1 MTVKKTVVIV
11 TLFVASALTLRGAPA
26 PHRAHLSDDLVRHL
40 AQHTTGRARVIV
52 RGDQATLDDLAARHH
67 LQIVGRLQHG
77 VVLEANSAELD
88 RLTKEDVLDNLSG
101 DLPVRTWMSVSNKS
115 TAADQ
120 TRAGYAGGLL
130 GLGAIASVTGKN
142 I

>member
-26 PHRAHLSDDLVRHL
+26 PHRAHLSEDLLRHV
-40 AQHTTGRARVIV
+40 ARNTTGRARVIV
-52 RGDQATLDDLAARHH
+52 PGDQATLDDLAARHH
-67 LQIVGRLQHG
+67 LLIVGRLRQG

-88 RLTKEDVLDNLSG
+88 QLAKEDGLDHLSG

-120 TRAGYAGGLL
+120 TRAGYAGILL
-130 GLGAIASVTGKN
+130 GLGRI
-142 I
+142 